1 MKRVLQLQKYTSL
14 QYSAHLGLLQR
25 TRLPGSA
32 SWALTESAIA
42 NAAQF
47 PCGSVTNQSKSSG
60 SQNVAAHGLLSIQ
73 KTDHE
78 VRQERLATK

>member
-32 SWALTESAIA
+32 SWALTESAAVKWCMVPGQQINDSA
-42 NAAQF
+42 NPNVAQN
-47 PCGSVTNQSKSSG
+47 VQSG
-60 SQNVAAHGLLSIQ
+60 SHNLLANEVGK
-73 KTDHE
+73 KTLKDI
-78 VRQERLATK
+78 

>member
-32 SWALTESAIA
+32 SWALTESVAGKMVYGSGAA
-42 NAAQF
+42 NQ
-47 PCGSVTNQSKSSG
+47 
-60 SQNVAAHGLLSIQ
+60 
-73 KTDHE
+73 
-78 VRQERLATK
+78 